1 MASAAPIAEHA
12 LALGGPLYRRD
23 VGSALARAEIVLIGE
38 ASHGTSEFYLER
50 ARLTQRLIEDYGFR
64 AVVVEAD
71 WPDAQRVDA
80 FVLGASNDRT
90 AEEALRGFQRFPTWM
105 WRNAEAAGFVE
116 WLREFN
122 NGAPERA
129 CGFYGMDLY
138 SLHSSMRA
146 VVSYLES
153 VDANAAAAARDRYAC
168 FDQYGPEPQ
177 GYGYLATF
185 QFDRGCAAEV
195 LRQFEEM
202 QRVARDAVSASGP
215 AARSAAFAA
224 EQNARLARNAELYY
238 RTMFGGRIDSWN
250 VRDDHM
256 AETLFELAE
265 FLRRENKEPKIV
277 VWAHNS
283 HLGNAAATSMADMG
297 ERNVGQLVKQ
307 RYGDRALSIGMT
319 TYDGTVMA
327 ADTWDG
333 AHSVHRVRPGMP
345 ESYEALFH
353 EDGLGANFALDLRDP
368 TPELR
373 ARLGK
378 RLERAIGV
386 IYRPQT
392 ERQSHYF
399 EADIAEQFDIML
411 HIDRSMAIE
420 PLDAL
425 EAPSFE
431 ELPETYPSGE

>member
-1 MASAAPIAEHA
+1 MSTGAILAEHA

-23 VGSALARAEIVLIGE
+23 VGSALARAEVVLIGE
-38 ASHGTSEFYLER
+38 ASHGTAEFYDER
-50 ARLTQRLIEDYGFR
+50 SRLTQRLVTDFGFC

-80 FVLGASNDRT
+80 YVQGASADRHG
-90 AEEALRGFQRFPTWM
+90 EEALRGFQRFPTWM
-105 WRNAEAAGFVE
+105 WRNAEIAHFVD

-122 NGAPERA
+122 ASEPERA

-138 SLHSSMRA
+138 SLHTSMRA
-146 VVSYLES
+146 VVDYLET
-153 VDANAAAAARDRYAC
+153 VDAKAAAAARDRYAC
-168 FDQYGPEPQ
+168 FDEYGPEPQ
-177 GYGYLATF
+177 GYGYLAAF
-185 QFDRGCAAEV
+185 DFDRGCRDEV
-195 LRQFEEM
+195 MRQFDEM
-202 QRVARDAVSASGP
+202 QRIAGDAARTLGP

-224 EQNARLARNAELYY
+224 EQNARLARNAEHYY

-256 AETLFELAE
+256 AETIFALVE
-265 FLRRENKEPKIV
+265 FLAREKKEPKIV

-283 HLGNAAATSMADMG
+283 HLGNAAATSMAEIG
-297 ERNVGQLVKQ
+297 ERNVGQLVKE
-307 RYGDRALSIGMT
+307 RYGSRALAIGMT
-319 TYDGTVMA
+319 TYDGSVMA

-333 AHSVHRVRPGMP
+333 RHSVHAVRPALE

-353 EDGLGANFALDLRDP
+353 QDGLGANFALDLREP
-368 TPELR
+368 SVELR
-373 ARLGK
+373 ARLAR

-386 IYRPQT
+386 IYRSKT

-399 EADIAEQFDIML
+399 EADIAKQFDIVL
-411 HIDRSMAIE
+411 HVDRTSAVT

-425 EAPSFE
+425 EMASFE